1 MKQMFTLTQLAERL
15 ESDRKMMADYIAPSR
30 ALVMQ
35 PDAKLSI
42 GDSGPVQP
50 LRDSGHK
57 QLATLLDIDARY
69 YDRVR
74 TSDPTLLAANVNHWL
89 GKRDPKERRM
99 VRTIGETVR
108 ALLSDS
114 YRRID
119 NHEVAEVS
127 LNMLA
132 EIQGLRVTSSAVTD
146 SRLYIKAVASSLERE
161 VKGSRRVG
169 DVVQAGV
176 IISNSEIGD
185 GSVSIKPFAEFLV
198 CTNGMVRAKEGL
210 RMAHIGRKADA
221 SLEGLLSDGTKR
233 LEDQVV
239 LRKVRDVIAHA
250 FNPEAFD
257 KFMASLTDATQQAI
271 PGAAAADV
279 VEALGPT
286 SSGLGLNQAERK
298 SVLGHLIEGGDLSRY
313 GLVNAVTRTAQDAES
328 YDRATELETAGFQL
342 LELPSRDW
350 QRLLAQPVKAT
361 A

>member
-1 MKQMFTLTQLAERL
+1 MKQMYTLDQLAARL
-15 ESDRKMMADYIAPSR
+15 KSDKAEMQDYIAPSR
-30 ALVMQ
+30 MLTMDD
-35 PDAKLSI
+35 DAKLAVPTA
-42 GDSGPVQP
+42 GTQP
-50 LRDSGHK
+50 LRESGHR
-57 QLATLLDIDARY
+57 QLATLLEIDARY
-69 YDRVR
+69 YDRCR
-74 TSDPTLLAANVNHWL
+74 TSDPALLATNVNHWL

-99 VRTIGETVR
+99 VRTIAGTIR

-127 LNMLA
+127 LNILCK
-132 EIQGLRVTSSAVTD
+132 IPGLRVASSAVTD
-146 SRLYIKAVASSLERE
+146 SRLYIKAVASSLERK
-161 VKGSRRVG
+161 VQGSRRTG

-198 CTNGMVRAKEGL
+198 CTNGMVRSKEGL

-221 SLEGLLSDGTKR
+221 GLEGLLSDETKR
-233 LEDQVV
+233 LDDQVV
-239 LRKVRDVIAHA
+239 LRKIQDVIKHA

-257 KFMASLTDATQQAI
+257 KFIASLSESTQQAI
-271 PGAAAADV
+271 PATVAADV
-279 VEALGPT
+279 VEALAPAGT
-286 SSGLGLNQAERK
+286 GLGLNQTERK

-313 GLVNAVTRTAQDAES
+313 GLVNAVTRTAQDADS

-342 LELPSRDW
+342 LEMPSKNW
-350 QRLLAQPVKAT
+350 ARLLAQPAKVA